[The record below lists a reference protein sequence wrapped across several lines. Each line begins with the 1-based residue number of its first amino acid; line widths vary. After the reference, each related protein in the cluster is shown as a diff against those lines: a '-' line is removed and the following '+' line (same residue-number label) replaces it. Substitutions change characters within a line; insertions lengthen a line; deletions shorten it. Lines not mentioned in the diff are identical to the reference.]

1 MRETGADK
9 FGIAFLV
16 LFFACAGIIWLIDPG
31 IQSFGEALW
40 YCFSVVT
47 TIGFGDVIAEHLV
60 SRVLS
65 VVLSVAAVLVI
76 ALITGVIVN
85 YYTHV
90 IDLRNK
96 ETLTAFMDELE
107 RLPELSHDELVEIS
121 ERVKNFR
128 DR

>member
-1 MRETGADK
+1 MRKTGADK

-31 IQSFGEALW
+31 IHNLGEALW

-47 TIGFGDVIAEHLV
+47 TIGFGDVIAEHFV
-60 SRVLS
+60 SRALS

-90 IDLRNK
+90 IDLKNK

-121 ERVKNFR
+121 ERVKIFR